1 MATILYYVNNFIL
14 KIYLEKIY
22 AFTHKIGLFRYRSI
36 KYGKAQPS
44 SEAKRPPIK
53 TAQEET
59 KVCTV
64 PITLLKHEVHLLNTC
79 IYNFPELFSQP
90 VMIKMYFR
98 SLEPHLQLQQMVT
111 LLQTPRKMLRK
122 GVLQDCLPMQ
132 LLKRLMLVKSR
143 KLRLRLMGPPLQ
155 AKLTRKIRR

>member
-1 MATILYYVNNFIL
+1 MATILYYVNNLIL

-22 AFTHKIGLFRYRSI
+22 AFTHKNGLFRYRSI

-64 PITLLKHEVHLLNTC
+64 PIILLKHKVHLLN

-90 VMIKMYFR
+90 VRIKMYFR
-98 SLEPHLQLQQMVT
+98 SLEPHLQLQQMVI

-122 GVLQDCLPMQ
+122 GLLQECLPMQ
-132 LLKRLMLVKSR
+132 LLKRLMLVKSK

>member
-1 MATILYYVNNFIL
+1 MATILYYVNNLIL

-22 AFTHKIGLFRYRSI
+22 AFTHKNGLFRYRSI

-64 PITLLKHEVHLLNTC
+64 PIILLKHKVHLLN
-79 IYNFPELFSQP
+79 IYNFPELFNQP
-90 VMIKMYFR
+90 VRIKMYFR
-98 SLEPHLQLQQMVT
+98 SLEPHLQLQQMVI
-111 LLQTPRKMLRK
+111 LLQTPRKMLRQ
-122 GVLQDCLPMQ
+122 GVLQECLPMQ
-132 LLKRLMLVKSR
+132 LLKRLMLVKSK

-155 AKLTRKIRR
+155 AKLTRNIRR

>member
-1 MATILYYVNNFIL
+1 MVTILYYVNNLIL

-22 AFTHKIGLFRYRSI
+22 AFTHKNGLFRYRSI

-64 PITLLKHEVHLLNTC
+64 PIILLKYKVDLLN
-79 IYNFPELFSQP
+79 IYNSPELFSQP
-90 VMIKMYFR
+90 VRIKMYFR

-111 LLQTPRKMLRK
+111 LLQTPRKMLRQ
-122 GVLQDCLPMQ
+122 GVLQECLPMQ
-132 LLKRLMLVKSR
+132 LLKRLMLVKSK

>member
-1 MATILYYVNNFIL
+1 MVTILYYVNNLIL

-22 AFTHKIGLFRYRSI
+22 AFTHKNGLFRYRSI

-64 PITLLKHEVHLLNTC
+64 PIILLKHKVHLLN

-90 VMIKMYFR
+90 VRIKMYFR
-98 SLEPHLQLQQMVT
+98 SLEAHLQLQQMVT

-122 GVLQDCLPMQ
+122 GVL
-132 LLKRLMLVKSR
+132 
-143 KLRLRLMGPPLQ
+143 
-155 AKLTRKIRR
+155 

>member
-1 MATILYYVNNFIL
+1 MVTILYYVNNLIL

-22 AFTHKIGLFRYRSI
+22 AFTHKNGLFRYRSI

-59 KVCTV
+59 KVCTD
-64 PITLLKHEVHLLNTC
+64 PIILMKHKVHSLY

-90 VMIKMYFR
+90 VRIKMYFR
-98 SLEPHLQLQQMVT
+98 SLEPHLQLQQMVI
-111 LLQTPRKMLRK
+111 LLQTPRKMLR
-122 GVLQDCLPMQ
+122 
-132 LLKRLMLVKSR
+132 
-143 KLRLRLMGPPLQ
+143 
-155 AKLTRKIRR
+155 

>member
-1 MATILYYVNNFIL
+1 MDTILYYVNNLIL

-22 AFTHKIGLFRYRSI
+22 AFTRKNGLFRYRSI

-53 TAQEET
+53 TAQEES

-64 PITLLKHEVHLLNTC
+64 PIILLKHKVHLLN

-90 VMIKMYFR
+90 VRIKMYFR
-98 SLEPHLQLQQMVT
+98 SLEPHLQLQQMVI

-122 GVLQDCLPMQ
+122 GVLQECLPMQ
-132 LLKRLMLVKSR
+132 LLKRLMLVKSK
-143 KLRLRLMGPPLQ
+143 KLRPRLMGPPLQ

>member
-1 MATILYYVNNFIL
+1 MVAILYYVNNLIL

-64 PITLLKHEVHLLNTC
+64 PIILLKHKVHLLN

-90 VMIKMYFR
+90 VRIKMYFR

-122 GVLQDCLPMQ
+122 GVLQECLPMQ
-132 LLKRLMLVKSR
+132 LLKRLMLVKGK

-155 AKLTRKIRR
+155 AKLTRQIRR

>member
-1 MATILYYVNNFIL
+1 MVTILYYVNNLIL

-22 AFTHKIGLFRYRSI
+22 AFTHKNGLFRYRSI
-36 KYGKAQPS
+36 KYEKAQPS

-64 PITLLKHEVHLLNTC
+64 PIILLKHKVHLLN

-98 SLEPHLQLQQMVT
+98 SLEPHLQLQQMVI
-111 LLQTPRKMLRK
+111 LLQTPRKMLRQ
-122 GVLQDCLPMQ
+122 GVLQECLPMQ
-132 LLKRLMLVKSR
+132 LLKRLMLVKSK